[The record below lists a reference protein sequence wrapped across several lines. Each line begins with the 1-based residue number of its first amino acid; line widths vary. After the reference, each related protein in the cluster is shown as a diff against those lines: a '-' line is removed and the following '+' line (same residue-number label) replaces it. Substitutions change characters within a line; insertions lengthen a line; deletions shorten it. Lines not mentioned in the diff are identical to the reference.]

1 MHEYKLV
8 LAEAAKPGTL
18 DLTKVEMALHGI
30 ELAPGVVE
38 AVRAAVN
45 SRSSIFIYGAPG
57 NGKTTLARRIPALL
71 GGPIVI
77 PVALDI
83 GGGEPCLRKD
93 LVEVVGLFR
102 AREISIPT
110 NGWFPDRITRVAEAI
125 HERTQ
130 GRLIVTVSLDGF
142 EETHDEMRMKG
153 SFKKAHET
161 IRRLRE
167 IQGLRVKVN
176 TVLCERNCRE
186 ILDFMRYVRDLG
198 VDYQSLLLLRGNPI
212 NPLYKLPPLDT
223 MRKIGE
229 QLPEIL
235 EGYEFG
241 RKGLFRSI
249 LRNYQAVKWETQM
262 RTLEEETQVVPCLGG
277 QIHLVV
283 YANGEVAPCEILPS
297 VGSIRK
303 TPLKEILASR
313 EWAQVVAGIRRKDC
327 NCTHDCNQQE
337 NILFEPRTYPKLL
350 GF

>member
-1 MHEYKLV
+1 MAIQQVGAKTALKV
-8 LAEAAKPGTL
+8 LGDMIRYRIRPSVRHLILHVTNVCNMRCQHCFVNFEEKPN
-18 DLTKVEMALHGI
+18 DLTFQEI
-30 ELAPGVVE
+30 E
-38 AVRAAVN
+38 
-45 SRSSIFIYGAPG
+45 
-57 NGKTTLARRIPALL
+57 T
-71 GGPIVI
+71 
-77 PVALDI
+77 VAHDINDLIWLDI

-186 ILDFMRYVRDLG
+186 ILDFMRYVHDLG

-212 NPLYKLPPLDT
+212 NPLYKLPPMDT
-223 MRKIGE
+223 LRKIGE

-313 EWAQVVAGIRRKDC
+313 EWAEVVAGIRRKEC

-337 NILFEPRTYPKLL
+337 NILFEPRNYPRLL

>member
-1 MHEYKLV
+1 MAIQQVGAQTALKV
-8 LAEAAKPGTL
+8 LGDVIRYRIRPSIRHLILHVTNVCNMRCQHCFVNFEEKPN
-18 DLTKVEMALHGI
+18 DLTFQEI
-30 ELAPGVVE
+30 E
-38 AVRAAVN
+38 AVARHVN
-45 SRSSIFIYGAPG
+45 DLIW
-57 NGKTTLARRIPALL
+57 
-71 GGPIVI
+71 
-77 PVALDI
+77 LDI

-110 NGWFPDRITRVAEAI
+110 NGWFPDRITRVAAAI
-125 HERTQ
+125 HERTR

-153 SFKKAHET
+153 SFRKAHET

-167 IQGLRVKVN
+167 IPGLRVKIN
-176 TVLCERNCRE
+176 TVLCERNAGE
-186 ILDFMRYVRDLG
+186 VLDFMRYVRDLG
-198 VDYQSLLLLRGNPI
+198 VDYQSLLLLRGDPI
-212 NPLYKLPPLDT
+212 NPLYKLPPIGTL
-223 MRKIGE
+223 RKIGE
-229 QLPEIL
+229 QLPAIL

-241 RKGLFRSI
+241 RKGFFRSV
-249 LRNYQAVKWETQM
+249 LRNYQAVKWETQL
-262 RTLEEETQVVPCLGG
+262 RTLEEKTQVVPCLGG

-303 TPLKEILASR
+303 TSLPEILKGAD
-313 EWAQVVAGIRRKDC
+313 WADAVAGIRRKEC

-350 GF
+350 GL

>member
-1 MHEYKLV
+1 MAIQQVGAKTALKV
-8 LAEAAKPGTL
+8 LGDVIRYRIRPSVRHLILHVTNVCNMRCQHCFVNFEEKPN
-18 DLTKVEMALHGI
+18 DLTFQEI
-30 ELAPGVVE
+30 ETV
-38 AVRAAVN
+38 
-45 SRSSIFIYGAPG
+45 
-57 NGKTTLARRIPALL
+57 ARDINDL
-71 GGPIVI
+71 IW
-77 PVALDI
+77 LDI

-303 TPLKEILASR
+303 TPLKDILASR
-313 EWAQVVAGIRRKDC
+313 EWAQVVAVIRGKDC